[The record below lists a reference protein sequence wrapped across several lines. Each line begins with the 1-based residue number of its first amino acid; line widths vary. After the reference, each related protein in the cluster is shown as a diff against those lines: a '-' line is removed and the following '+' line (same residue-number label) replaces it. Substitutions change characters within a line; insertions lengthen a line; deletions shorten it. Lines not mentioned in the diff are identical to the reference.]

1 MSESGDSYVCS
12 LTDLDT
18 KYAGCSVRFEARIS
32 QSAGQVSSVWVSSG
46 DVVFPRVKLEA
57 PSASLANVNE
67 ALEVSYGPMN
77 RPPLRKPA
85 AGIGLFAVAFQLYD
99 HLTLGVSRRTGTVIV
114 YTIPF
119 GLSA

>member
-1 MSESGDSYVCS
+1 MLPPGGTLASFSGVTVTC
-12 LTDLDT
+12 
-18 KYAGCSVRFEARIS
+18 
-32 QSAGQVSSVWVSSG
+32 
-46 DVVFPRVKLEA
+46 
-57 PSASLANVNE
+57 
-67 ALEVSYGPMN
+67 

-99 HLTLGVSRRTGTVIV
+99 YLTLGVFRRIGTVIV